1 MSLITITSSALKNL
15 KLLVK
20 KNNVSSILFSVKGGG
35 CNGFE
40 YNFEPIEK
48 ISIEKNSITE
58 DGLSVEVCEKSI
70 FYLLGTVLDWK
81 EDNMGKGFSF
91 TNPMAQSSCGCG
103 TSFSPV
109 ECADK

>member
-15 KLLVK
+15 KLLVL
-20 KNNVSSILFSVKGGG
+20 KNNVGAILFSVKGGG

-58 DGLSVEVCEKSI
+58 DGLSLEVCEKSI
-70 FYLLGTVLDWK
+70 FYLLGTVVDWK

-103 TSFSPV
+103 TSFSP
-109 ECADK
+109 KSK

>member
-1 MSLITITSSALKNL
+1 MSLITITASALKNL

-20 KNNVSSILFSVKGGG
+20 KNGAILFSVNGGG

-48 ISIEKNSITE
+48 ISNEKNTITE

-70 FYLLGTVLDWK
+70 FYLLGTIVDWK

-91 TNPMAQSSCGCG
+91 ENPMAQSSCGCG
-103 TSFSPV
+103 TSFSPKV
-109 ECADK
+109 EE